1 MNRCS
6 RILKHRR
13 RAGFTLA
20 ETMIVIL
27 IIGILTLMVTTSIQK
42 SRRDGQLKK
51 AESELEIISSA
62 VEQLA
67 WDTGMMPR
75 ALNRV
80 TPGSSEC
87 WDLAT
92 DDAGLVG
99 TDGDFSNWKG
109 PYIRAIDLDPWGN
122 PYFFDPDYRING
134 EDKMVVGSFG
144 PNGVGRNRYDS
155 DDIYV
160 LVAN

>member
-1 MNRCS
+1 MKSLEVLAERNRS
-6 RILKHRR
+6 
-13 RAGFTLA
+13 AFTLV
-20 ETMIVIL
+20 ETLTVVLVI
-27 IIGILTLMVTTSIQK
+27 GVLMMAVTTSIRK
-42 SRRDGQLKK
+42 SRLSSQNKK
-51 AESELEIISSA
+51 AQVELELISSA

-87 WDLAT
+87 WNLTT
-92 DDAGLVG
+92 DDAGLLG

-109 PYIRAIDLDPWGN
+109 PYLRKIELDPWGN
-122 PYFFDPDYRING
+122 PYFFDPDYLIKGVN
-134 EDKMVVGSFG
+134 KMVVGSFG
-144 PNGVGRNRYDS
+144 PNGVGRNRYDK

-160 LVAN
+160 LVGE